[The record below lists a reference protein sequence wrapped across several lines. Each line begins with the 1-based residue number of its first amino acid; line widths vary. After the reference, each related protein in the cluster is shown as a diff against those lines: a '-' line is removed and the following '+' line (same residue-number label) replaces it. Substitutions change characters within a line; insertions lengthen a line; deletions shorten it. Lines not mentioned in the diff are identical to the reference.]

1 MTNFLSVMLLLV
13 NFFFILDWRSKRLSK
28 PFCGTDLACEHSFLA
43 FDFQELF
50 ASQLS
55 VLLLLEKD

>member
-1 MTNFLSVMLLLV
+1 MTNFLLVMLLLV

-50 ASQLS
+50 ISQLS
-55 VLLLLEKD
+55 VLLLPEQD